1 MFSPGTDHGPNGS
14 EGLVRR
20 MQAKFSE
27 HQPVQ
32 SQRKKRFT
40 ARAEKSPGPRQNSR
54 TDFEVIMKK
63 FDEPCLSENSSN
75 SVNSG
80 LSSSSSIYT
89 VHRTDS
95 ARHGFDSFSHTVK
108 ALRESLSDREALEH
122 AWEAIVSR
130 KGGDFSWPS
139 VIAIVSEPANP
150 SRAAVFVLASCQKE
164 ASPLRIR
171 AIVPMEEASDVYMM
185 GSGSLGLETLSDEGR
200 VTLRLHMTSVLSLWM
215 AFNSLRLLLER
226 TTPQKQVSRW
236 TGTWLSKYA
245 DSVESMD
252 FYEANA
258 EDSCRSGGSFINSLD
273 SIPDDAESRRMKA
286 DIVKSI
292 RRAFVGCDLE
302 TITCK
307 DVYRRVDQDFGHA
320 VRSEYKRF
328 IDEKMIMVMG
338 QMEEASEV
346 FDDFLYLGSEW
357 NAGNM
362 KELETNSIDCILN
375 VTKEIPSIES
385 DDFIQ
390 HRVPVADRESE
401 NLLEWIPDTVDFMM
415 QAERRGSRCLVHC
428 QRGISRSASMVVAY
442 GMKSRGWTL
451 EESLKHVRKRR
462 DIVKPNPGFLAQLKQ
477 YERLLRSS

>member
-1 MFSPGTDHGPNGS
+1 
-14 EGLVRR
+14 
-20 MQAKFSE
+20 MQARFSE
-27 HQPVQ
+27 HHTVK

-40 ARAEKSPGPRQNSR
+40 APAEKSSKTRQHSQ
-54 TDFEVIMKK
+54 TDFEVMVKK
-63 FDEPCLSENSSN
+63 FDEPSFSENSNHSLK
-75 SVNSG
+75 SG
-80 LSSSSSIYT
+80 LSMSVSSCAVDS
-89 VHRTDS
+89 TDS
-95 ARHGFDSFSHTVK
+95 VRHNFDSFSHTVE
-108 ALRESLSDREALEH
+108 ALRESLTDREALEH

-130 KGGDFSWPS
+130 QGGDFSWPS

-150 SRAAVFVLASCQKE
+150 CQAAVFILASCQKE
-164 ASPLRIR
+164 TSPLRIR
-171 AIVPMEEASDVYMM
+171 SIVPLGEARDVYMM
-185 GSGSLGLETLSDEGR
+185 GSGSLALQTLSDDGR

-226 TTPQKQVSRW
+226 KTPQEQVSRC
-236 TGTWLSKYA
+236 TGTWLSKYVG
-245 DSVESMD
+245 SVESMD
-252 FYEANA
+252 FYEGNA
-258 EDSCRSGGSFINSLD
+258 EESSKSCGSSINSLD
-273 SIPDDAESRRMKA
+273 SIPDDAESRRTKTA
-286 DIVKSI
+286 IVESI
-292 RRAFVGCDLE
+292 RRALVGCDLE

-307 DVYRRVDQDFGHA
+307 DVYRCVDEEFGSTI
-320 VRSEYKRF
+320 RSEHKRF

-346 FDDFLYLGSEW
+346 FDNFLYLGSEW

-462 DIVKPNPGFLAQLKQ
+462 DIVKPNRGFLAQLKQ
-477 YERLLRSS
+477 YESSLRGP